1 MEMETKKEALLNLI
15 LKEVDT
21 FEFNKFECL
30 NLREKFKIKNK
41 WFLGKRTRSWI
52 PESISSDGQKLKLI
66 SVSRAEEYFKDKNGG
81 MFSPSRAEANFF
93 CAYEFEEVFCLQQKD
108 NLSNLVFTRE
118 EAIECIAAMLVDS
131 KYLNF
136 RTTIVFYEHNS
147 KYFFFAKSGHAI
159 NHDSAN
165 TNFIRF
171 DCDSTF
177 VLSKS
182 K

>member
-1 MEMETKKEALLNLI
+1 MDIEINKEVVI
-15 LKEVDT
+15 DFELKEVGT

-30 NLREKFKIKNK
+30 NLRKKFKIENK

-52 PESISSDGQKLKLI
+52 PESISSDGQKLKLL
-66 SVSRAEEYFKDKNGG
+66 SVSRPEEYFKDFHGG

-93 CAYEFEEVFCLQQKD
+93 CAYSFEEVFHLQQED

-118 EAIECIAAMLVDS
+118 EAIECIAAMIVDS

-136 RTTIVFYEHNS
+136 KTTIVFYEHNGE
-147 KYFFFAKSGHAI
+147 YFFFAKSGKII
-159 NHDSAN
+159 NHDRAN
-165 TNFIRF
+165 SNFIRF

-177 VLSKS
+177 VVSK
-182 K
+182 